1 VGGRGGEVRRV
12 QDTEAIEKVKKEKE
26 AEMRAFLERKDIAMN
41 ERKRI
46 EEELRASEQRVP
58 MINFIILLFY
68 YFINKKS
75 ITYSF

>member
-46 EEELRASEQRVP
+46 EE
-58 MINFIILLFY
+58 
-68 YFINKKS
+68 
-75 ITYSF
+75 